1 MAHPIRKAVT
11 VHDERESARYA
22 QGHVFVIDDDNAV
35 RLAVTAILDHEG
47 YAVSEFS
54 SAEAFL
60 DFEQRNEPLFPGPK
74 CLLLDVKMP
83 GSSGLD
89 LQHRLTALETN
100 LPIVFMSGG
109 SSAADAVQAMR
120 AGALDFLIKPFDDN
134 ELLAVV
140 GRALAKSIVDAEA
153 SLSAQEASRRYALL
167 SMRETQIADM
177 VSRGLQNLQIAC
189 ELNIAERTVKLHRM
203 HMMREL
209 GVANV
214 IELIRIL
221 DKRR

>member
-109 SSAADAVQAMR
+109 SGARGGEHLGPGHSVR
-120 AGALDFLIKPFDDN
+120 GSCGVFAGAHRRDD
-134 ELLAVV
+134 AR
-140 GRALAKSIVDAEA
+140 GRGCRCCA
-153 SLSAQEASRRYALL
+153 S
-167 SMRETQIADM
+167 
-177 VSRGLQNLQIAC
+177 
-189 ELNIAERTVKLHRM
+189 M
-203 HMMREL
+203 HL
-209 GVANV
+209 
-214 IELIRIL
+214 
-221 DKRR
+221 